1 MAVQGYSIAFTR
13 YQAIDFSVPFNE
25 ETTTILIPAP
35 VEESHLFVCI
45 RPFQW
50 QVYKQ

>member
-25 ETTTILIPAP
+25 ETKTILIPAKRK
-35 VEESHLFVCI
+35 S
-45 RPFQW
+45 PFCLHSIISVSGMKIQ
-50 QVYKQ
+50 